1 MTLGRPYIIVVPVPK
16 TSKETQTVLG
26 RGKKNLKL
34 GWEGNKES
42 DWERSGAEYVQ
53 IAFYEILQELIILL
67 K

>member
-1 MTLGRPYIIVVPVPK
+1 MTLGRPHIIVVLIPK

-26 RGKKNLKL
+26 RGGKISNLGGK
-34 GWEGNKES
+34 GIKS

-53 IAFYEILQELIILL
+53 IAFYESLKELIILL